1 MLSTGREIVM
11 AIQKK
16 SLSSGARGSKKSN
29 SAAARG
35 AKPKAAVR
43 GGKEISMKQNVLKLP
58 AVQ

>member
-1 MLSTGREIVM
+1 M

>member
-16 SLSSGARGSKKSN
+16 SLKSGSKGSKKLN
-29 SAAARG
+29 STARG